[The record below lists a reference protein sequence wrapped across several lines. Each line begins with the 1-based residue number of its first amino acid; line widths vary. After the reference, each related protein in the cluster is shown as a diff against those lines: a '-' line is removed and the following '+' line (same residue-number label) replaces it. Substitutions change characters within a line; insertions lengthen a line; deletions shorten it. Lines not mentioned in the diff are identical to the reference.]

1 LLYDALTKSYQH
13 QLRHL
18 LLLKNH
24 RGIALVGIGLLS
36 TLTACG
42 GGGGGGSTEAS
53 STAADTTPASGTPA
67 QAAASSFAYSKI
79 LGEYSAQ
86 QWDAIALA
94 KIVAS
99 GSSLNA
105 EYIQNMTTSFTEDG
119 QSYAISA
126 AGQSNGN
133 ITLDYSWTVN
143 TDGTDTIATLYDPT
157 GFQVANSYQQAL
169 AGAELNVT
177 TYDSTWLAS
186 QGVEYVD
193 GAAAQVIYT
202 GRDPVHTLPIIYGD
216 FTENGDVKTTA
227 NQDFALLPDML
238 FQYWDN
244 DRNTST
250 TLVAKGS
257 GNITVNYTSNTVT
270 GTVVLD
276 KFYNYADV
284 FNSNTSYALVAG
296 IPNITMTLVN
306 GTLVDGQITATLDA
320 SIVVTSNGTLSGEG
334 YLKGAL
340 FGPEGNE
347 LGATLFLL
355 QDSEDTHSYFYWD
368 STGIV
373 LGQ

>member
-1 LLYDALTKSYQH
+1 M
-13 QLRHL
+13 
-18 LLLKNH
+18 LKNH

-67 QAAASSFAYSKI
+67 QAAASSFSYSKI

-169 AGAELNVT
+169 ADAELNVS

-257 GNITVNYTSNTVT
+257 GNITVNYASNTVT

-284 FNSNTSYALVAG
+284 FNSNTSYARVAG

-320 SIVVTSNGTLSGEG
+320 LIVVTSNGTLSGEG

>member
-1 LLYDALTKSYQH
+1 M
-13 QLRHL
+13 
-18 LLLKNH
+18 LKNH
-24 RGIALVGIGLLS
+24 RGITLGVIGLLS
-36 TLTACG
+36 ALTACG
-42 GGGGGGSTEAS
+42 GGGGGGGSEAS

-67 QAAASSFAYSKI
+67 QAAASSFSYNKI
-79 LGEYSAQ
+79 LGAYSTQ
-86 QWDAIALA
+86 QWDAISLA
-94 KIVAS
+94 KIIDS

-105 EYIQNMTTSFTEDG
+105 EYIQNMTTSFTENG
-119 QSYAISA
+119 QNYTISA
-126 AGQSNGN
+126 LGQSNGN
-133 ITLDYSWTVN
+133 ITLDYNWTVN
-143 TDGTDTIATLYDPT
+143 TDGTDTIAALYDPT
-157 GFQVANSYQQAL
+157 GFQIANNYRQAL
-169 AGAELNVT
+169 NGAELNVT
-177 TYDSTWLAS
+177 TYDTTWLAS

-202 GRDPVHTLPIIYGD
+202 GSDPVHTLPIIYGD
-216 FTENGDVKTTA
+216 FTESGDVNTTA
-227 NQDFALLPDML
+227 DEDFALLPDML

-244 DRNTST
+244 DRNNST

-257 GNITVNYTSNTVT
+257 GNINVNYASNTVT
-270 GTVVLD
+270 GTVVLN

-306 GTLVDGQITATLDA
+306 GTLDNGQITATLDT
-320 SIVVTSNGTLSGEG
+320 SVVIASNGTLSGEG

-355 QDSEDTHSYFYWD
+355 QDNEDTHSYFYWD

>member
-1 LLYDALTKSYQH
+1 M
-13 QLRHL
+13 
-18 LLLKNH
+18 LKNH
-24 RGIALVGIGLLS
+24 RGIALVGIWVLS

-42 GGGGGGSTEAS
+42 GGGGGGGGSDEAS

-67 QAAASSFAYSKI
+67 QAAASSFSYSKI

-105 EYIQNMTTSFTEDG
+105 EYIQSMTTSFTEDG

-143 TDGTDTIATLYDPT
+143 TDGTDTIAALYDPT

-257 GNITVNYTSNTVT
+257 GNITVNYASNTVT

-320 SIVVTSNGTLSGEG
+320 SIVVTANGTLSGEG

-355 QDSEDTHSYFYWD
+355 QDGEDTHSYFYWD